1 MYRESRHYA
10 AAYSS
15 PALYLG
21 SALAWAQSAAP
32 TGDEVISVDAIH
44 GGLLRAIGAR
54 GPQGILVYCVAV
66 GGNCPPY
73 SRNCSDGEGGLVVAD
88 GGGYARFGDGD
99 VFRLALNAD
108 VVHAGL
114 YGCDSGGA

>member
-1 MYRESRHYA
+1 M
-10 AAYSS
+10 
-15 PALYLG
+15 
-21 SALAWAQSAAP
+21 
-32 TGDEVISVDAIH
+32 ISVDAIH

-88 GGGYARFGDGD
+88 GGGYARLGDGD

-108 VVHAGL
+108 EVAALRDCCKGHSARAHEGVHRHASRRADVARPPAGERER
-114 YGCDSGGA
+114 GSCAVTRST